1 MMRCQNMRD
10 THSNTCATATAGS
23 DQEAAPLRPARVQST
38 SFMGGQRVLEIVHQG
53 EVYRLQT
60 TRLGKLILTK

>member
-1 MMRCQNMRD
+1 MR
-10 THSNTCATATAGS
+10 TTKPLSTPTTASHTAHTSPTG
-23 DQEAAPLRPARVQST
+23 PLRVDST
-38 SFMGGQRVLEIVHQG
+38 TLMGGQKVLEIVHQG

>member
-1 MMRCQNMRD
+1 MSERMDAHR
-10 THSNTCATATAGS
+10 TAEPSPSLAEGEPP
-23 DQEAAPLRPARVQST
+23 QALRRAPLRSEQLLQGHRMV
-38 SFMGGQRVLEIVHQG
+38 EITHNG

>member
-1 MMRCQNMRD
+1 MRNSKPPSSTTVNNAEHAPAKR
-10 THSNTCATATAGS
+10 
-23 DQEAAPLRPARVQST
+23 PLRVDST
-38 SFMGGQRVLEIVHQG
+38 TLLCGQRVLEIVHQG

>member
-1 MMRCQNMRD
+1 MR
-10 THSNTCATATAGS
+10 NTKPFSTATTAS
-23 DQEAAPLRPARVQST
+23 NAAHSSPTGPLRVDST
-38 SFMGGQRVLEIVHQG
+38 TLMGGQKVLEIVHQG

>member
-1 MMRCQNMRD
+1 MR
-10 THSNTCATATAGS
+10 TTKPLSTPNTAS
-23 DQEAAPLRPARVQST
+23 HAAHTSPPSHLRIDST
-38 SFMGGQRVLEIVHQG
+38 TLMGGQKVLEIVHQG

>member
-1 MMRCQNMRD
+1 MNARTSAPPPKPPAASQP
-10 THSNTCATATAGS
+10 TLSPATTG
-23 DQEAAPLRPARVQST
+23 PLRVDSAT
-38 SFMGGQRVLEIVHQG
+38 LMGGQRMLEIVHLG

>member
-1 MMRCQNMRD
+1 MQHASAEDKTRKVPQ
-10 THSNTCATATAGS
+10 
-23 DQEAAPLRPARVQST
+23 PPARVDSHT
-38 SFMGGQRVLEIVHQG
+38 LMGGQRVLEIVHQG